1 MSANPVEL
9 KAALR
14 RQLRAA
20 AQKASPAV
28 RAAASDQ
35 LRARLQ
41 QQPCWRDARS
51 VLLYFPLSDEPDI
64 WPLAAAALAA
74 GKSVAL
80 PRHSPDH
87 DRYLAAQITDAT
99 ADLRPGWFGVREPVP
114 ECPIFPL
121 NRLDLTLVPGVGFTF
136 GGRRLG
142 RGKGYYDRLLAE
154 VSGFKCG
161 VAFDWQMADEV
172 PAEPHDVVLN
182 CILTP
187 SQWREVARRAVLK

>member
-1 MSANPVEL
+1 MSANPAEL

-14 RQLRAA
+14 RQLRAE
-20 AQKASPAV
+20 AQKTSPTD
-28 RAAASDQ
+28 RSAASAL
-35 LRARLQ
+35 LRDRLLL
-41 QQPCWRDARS
+41 QPCWQAARS
-51 VLLYFPLSDEPDI
+51 VLLYCPLPDEPDI

-80 PRHSPDH
+80 PRHSLDH
-87 DRYLAAQITDAT
+87 DRYLAVQITDAT
-99 ADLRPGWFGVREPVP
+99 ADLCPGRFGVREPAP

-142 RGKGYYDRLLAE
+142 RGKGYYDRLLAG

-161 VAFDWQMADEV
+161 VAFDWQVADQV

-187 SQWREVARRAVLK
+187 SQWREVAHRAVLK